1 MIRRILVP
9 YKDESRQCISAT
21 ARSCNSLLDFYRLSY
36 QSLLITVNCRSS
48 LTHQLLNYLHP
59 ERQINGAD
67 LTRYI
72 AKPSSMNHSFRA
84 FEIAFTNSSNF
95 FSLFFFFF
103 SSIYRFLLQSRNWSI
118 YIYNTIHNLSL
129 QNKICKFSLSLIFF
143 LFFSKE
149 LVLFSKERV
158 KKREESNSCFVIGH
172 IYALDIYRWI
182 YRWPCGVAGM

>member
-95 FSLFFFFF
+95 FFLFFFFSLLF
-103 SSIYRFLLQSRNWSI
+103 IVSSCNREIDR
-118 YIYNTIHNLSL
+118 YIFITRYTTCLCKIKFANSL
-129 QNKICKFSLSLIFF
+129 SLSLIFF

-158 KKREESNSCFVIGH
+158 KKREESNS
-172 IYALDIYRWI
+172 ALSLATFMR
-182 YRWPCGVAGM
+182 